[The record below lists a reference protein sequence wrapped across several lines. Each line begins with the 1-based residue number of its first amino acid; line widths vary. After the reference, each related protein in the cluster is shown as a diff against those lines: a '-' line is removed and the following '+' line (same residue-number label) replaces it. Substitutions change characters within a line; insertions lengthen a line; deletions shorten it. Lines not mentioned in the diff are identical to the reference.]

1 MRMCALLK
9 KRAAQNFTCKQ
20 SAGRKN
26 ILISKAILK

>member
-9 KRAAQNFTCKQ
+9 KGAAQKFTCKQ
-20 SAGRKN
+20 SGGRKK